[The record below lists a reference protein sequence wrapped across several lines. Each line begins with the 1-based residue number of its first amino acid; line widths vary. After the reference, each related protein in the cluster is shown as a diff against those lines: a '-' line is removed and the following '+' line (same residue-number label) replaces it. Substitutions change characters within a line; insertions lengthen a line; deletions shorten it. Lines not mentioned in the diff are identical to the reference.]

1 VVARSDTEILRRVIE
16 PDRANLSPEAARFM
30 LGLDFPEAD
39 HERMALL
46 SDKANA
52 GTLSEQERDEL
63 EGYIRV
69 SDFLSLVQAK
79 ARMALRDV
87 PGR

>member
-1 VVARSDTEILRRVIE
+1 VVARTDTEILRRVIE

-46 SDKANA
+46 SDKANVR
-52 GTLSEQERDEL
+52 TLSDQERAEL

-69 SDFLSLVQAK
+69 SDFLALVQAK
-79 ARMALRDV
+79 ARLALRGI

>member
-1 VVARSDTEILRRVIE
+1 MVARTDTEILRRVIQ

-30 LGLDFPEAD
+30 LELDFPEAD

-52 GTLSEQERDEL
+52 GTLSDQERDEL

-79 ARMALRDV
+79 ARMALRGI